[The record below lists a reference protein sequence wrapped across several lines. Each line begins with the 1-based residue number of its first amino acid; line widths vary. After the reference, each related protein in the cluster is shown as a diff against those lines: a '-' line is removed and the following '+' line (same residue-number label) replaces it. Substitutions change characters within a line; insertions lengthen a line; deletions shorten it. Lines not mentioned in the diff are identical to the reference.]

1 MLKMVCMFN
10 RRPGLSMAEFKA
22 YYEERHVPLV
32 TGLLANWCDY
42 RRNYRAENTEHHA
55 PHGDPGRSNETMFD
69 VMTEIT
75 YESEAKYRAT
85 MAALA
90 DPEIGRRVA
99 EDEDKFMDRGS
110 MRVHLVEECRS

>member
-1 MLKMVCMFN
+1 MIKMVCLFN
-10 RRPGLSMAEFKA
+10 RRPGMTMAEFKA

-42 RRNYRAENTEHHA
+42 RRNYRLEDAEHRA
-55 PHGDPGRSNETMFD
+55 PHGDPGRKSEPLFD

-75 YESEAKYRAT
+75 YESEDLYLKT
-85 MAALA
+85 MSLLA

-99 EDEDKFMDRGS
+99 EDEERFMDRAS
-110 MRVHLVEECRS
+110 MRVQLVEERRS

>member
-1 MLKMVCMFN
+1 MLKMVCLFN
-10 RRPGLSMAEFKA
+10 RKPGLTMAEFKA

-32 TGLLANWCDY
+32 TGLMANWCDY
-42 RRNYRAENTEHHA
+42 RRNYRMEEAEHHA
-55 PHGDPGRSNETMFD
+55 PHGDPARKDDAVFD

-85 MAALA
+85 MAALS

-99 EDEDKFMDRGS
+99 EDEAKFMDRSS

>member
-1 MLKMVCMFN
+1 
-10 RRPGLSMAEFKA
+10 
-22 YYEERHVPLV
+22 
-32 TGLLANWCDY
+32 
-42 RRNYRAENTEHHA
+42 
-55 PHGDPGRSNETMFD
+55 
-69 VMTEIT
+69 MTEIT